1 MTAQLSRSSG
11 SGVRE
16 LEGTRLPHANTCGRL
31 LHYRGGV
38 NVGSRDAPHIAA
50 RMRSHRALTG
60 SVLFSVL
67 VVVAAGIAGTT
78 HFAGPRWVPNW
89 KFSQH
94 PQAHRTLPSVS
105 PTFQPPR
112 TSLSKSTGNFPLGT
126 VLLWIV
132 VAIAVVGIA
141 ALIWRWW
148 ARRPSLPSSGWHSV
162 AVAATSEVVAEPE
175 PEPEPDMPALRTG
188 ISLALQVLDE
198 QRDPADAIVRAWLG
212 LQETAE
218 ESGIVR
224 QQAETPTEF
233 TSRILSRAS
242 ADDRAIRT
250 LLRLYLRTRFG
261 DHPVTAE
268 DVAAVRSALEEL
280 VRTWSTPA
288 SPTAA
293 GRR

>member
-1 MTAQLSRSSG
+1 
-11 SGVRE
+11 V
-16 LEGTRLPHANTCGRL
+16 L
-31 LHYRGGV
+31 L
-38 NVGSRDAPHIAA
+38 
-50 RMRSHRALTG
+50 
-60 SVLFSVL
+60 SVL
-67 VVVAAGIAGTT
+67 VVATAGIAGTT
-78 HFAGPRWVPNW
+78 HFTGPRWLPHW
-89 KFSQH
+89 KSSQH
-94 PQAHRTLPSVS
+94 TQAPRTLRAVS
-105 PTFQPPR
+105 PTFPPPR
-112 TSLSKSTGNFPLGT
+112 TSLPKTTGSFPLGT
-126 VLLWIV
+126 VVLWIA

-148 ARRPSLPSSGWHSV
+148 GRRPSLPASSWHPV
-162 AVAATSEVVAEPE
+162 AVVATSEVLTE
-175 PEPEPDMPALRTG
+175 PEPEPDVPALRTG

-233 TSRILSRAS
+233 TSRILSRAF

-261 DHPVTAE
+261 DHPVTIE
-268 DVAAVRSALEEL
+268 DVAAVRWALEEL
-280 VRTWSTPA
+280 VRTWPTPA
-288 SPTAA
+288 SPAGA